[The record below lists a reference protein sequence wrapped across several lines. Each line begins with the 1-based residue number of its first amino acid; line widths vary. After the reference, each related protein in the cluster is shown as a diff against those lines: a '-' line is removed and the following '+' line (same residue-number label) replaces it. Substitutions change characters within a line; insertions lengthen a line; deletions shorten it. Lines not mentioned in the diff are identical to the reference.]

1 MSPVSLPSPDE
12 LTPQEMVTC
21 FLTESPNIIAA
32 VQSSSGN
39 VPKMLE
45 DLVRLGEAI
54 SEQVKGTRVQF
65 RIRITKFRSSLT
77 TLKTFSNITWY
88 NSVGQIVEELEK
100 LVSTLEVI
108 EQNMSS

>member
-1 MSPVSLPSPDE
+1 MSPVSVSSPDQ
-12 LTPQEMVTC
+12 LTPQQMVTC
-21 FLTESPNIIAA
+21 FLTECPNIIAA

-39 VPKMLE
+39 VPKILD
-45 DLVRLGEAI
+45 DLVTLGEAI
-54 SEQVKGTRVQF
+54 SDQVRGTKVQF
-65 RIRITKFRSSLT
+65 RIRITKFRSSLS

-88 NSVGQIVEELEK
+88 NSVGQIVEELQK